1 MKLGMHTVNWKKEWK
16 KGFLSGFDD
25 FTEESLKYAHSNVT
39 KSKEE
44 IFKALSNEIAGK
56 DEEGLKNTGSC

>member
-1 MKLGMHTVNWKKEWK
+1 MEERFFFPDLTI
-16 KGFLSGFDD
+16 